1 MVSVK
6 STDIQKTFGKWLD
19 KSHDEPVAITRYDR
33 PAAYLVSAEMFEAM
47 FASYRRAIPIEM
59 LTEREIDLIMAA
71 RVETDEPYNLADLP
85 EADPGEAV

>member
-6 STDIQKTFGKWLD
+6 STDIQKTFGKWLE

-33 PAAYLVSAEMFEAM
+33 PTAYLVSAEMFEQM

-85 EADPGEAV
+85 ETGPDDVV